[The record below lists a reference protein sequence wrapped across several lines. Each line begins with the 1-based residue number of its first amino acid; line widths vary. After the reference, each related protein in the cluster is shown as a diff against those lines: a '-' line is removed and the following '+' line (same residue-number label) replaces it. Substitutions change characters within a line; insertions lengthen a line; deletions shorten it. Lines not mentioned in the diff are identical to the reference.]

1 MAGMVRGKALDFAQ
15 VMHSVREVLEQL
27 PDARRGKNLHY
38 RMVDAGLSAFSV
50 FFMQCSSFLEYQRRM
65 QQEQGRNNVQSIFGA
80 HDIPSDNQIRN
91 LLDAVPPQTLQP
103 LYEQLL
109 QGLMAQGVI
118 DGYRTLQGKVLLA
131 LDGVTYFS
139 SSKLHCAQC
148 SQRHHAG
155 RTLYSHTALTPVLV
169 QPGQSK
175 VVALAPEFVTP
186 QDGSAKQDCELNAA
200 QRWLQRHG
208 ARWAEFGAVVLG
220 DDLYCHEPFC
230 RALRAQGLDFVLVCK
245 PDSHATT
252 YEWLQMLER
261 SGDVRSMTIRRSNGR
276 RIYLDHYRWASALPL
291 RDADAAL
298 TVDWCELSSTD
309 EEGKVL
315 YRNSFASSLPI
326 DETNVHQIVA
336 AGRARWDEFPQIISD
351 DTFARLQFQEPERFL
366 VDAPYEWPLVE
377 GFSPLVRVRRRQD
390 QGVAEIARLFP
401 DLPARQGHV
410 RPDRG
415 ELLRLA
421 AADPVGFA
429 VYAAVALAVRTGRN
443 KQEWARGR

>member
-1 MAGMVRGKALDFAQ
+1 MAGMAGMVRGKALDFAQ
-15 VMHSVREVLEQL
+15 VMHSVREVLQQL

-38 RMVDAGLSAFSV
+38 RMADAGLSAFSV

-175 VVALAPEFVTP
+175 VVALVPEFVTP

-336 AGRARWDEFPQIISD
+336 AGRARWKIENENNNTLKTKGYRFEHNFGHGKKHLSATLASLIVLAYLLHTVLDWLD
-351 DTFARLQFQEPERFL
+351 ERFGRL
-366 VDAPYEWPLVE
+366 RELIAC
-377 GFSPLVRVRRRQD
+377 RQ
-390 QGVAEIARLFP
+390 RLFEDMRALTTYCHFASWAALIEFMIAGLTEGP
-401 DLPARQGHV
+401 QPVPA
-410 RPDRG
+410 P
-415 ELLRLA
+415 
-421 AADPVGFA
+421 P
-429 VYAAVALAVRTGRN
+429 
-443 KQEWARGR
+443 